1 MENLNTAYMREIRE
15 HVDVWLLIF
24 ATCYLTEECENG
36 ISLVWVEIPARS
48 PRLFHQLE
56 CTIEFFCTD
65 DGREKFLP
73 HGCSSLANQAKL
85 QCRDVSDESALVG
98 VR

>member
-1 MENLNTAYMREIRE
+1 MENLNTAYMREIHE

-36 ISLVWVEIPARS
+36 ISLWVWVEIPRGSSISLNALS
-48 PRLFHQLE
+48 SFSVLMMA
-56 CTIEFFCTD
+56 
-65 DGREKFLP
+65 GEKFLP